1 MFDIGW
7 SEMLVIALV
16 ALVVLGPKE
25 LPGALKTFAYWMKQA
40 RKLAREFQSGIDD
53 IVREAEL
60 DEAKKAIQ
68 SATSMNI
75 GREIEKTVDPTGEI
89 KKAMEEDKPAASAP
103 ALSPA
108 PAVAPTPSVPASPP
122 AGNIATNGAAEPAAS
137 APVNPPLP
145 ETASTPAELKS

>member
-89 KKAMEEDKPAASAP
+89 KKVMEEDTPAASAP

-122 AGNIATNGAAEPAAS
+122 AGNIAANGAANPAAPIP
-137 APVNPPLP
+137 ANPPLP
-145 ETASTPAELKS
+145 ETASTPAEAKS

>member
-89 KKAMEEDKPAASAP
+89 KKVLEEESPAAPAP
-103 ALSPA
+103 LSSA
-108 PAVAPTPSVPASPP
+108 PAVASTPSVPASPP
-122 AGNIATNGAAEPAAS
+122 VGNIAANGAAEPAAPIP
-137 APVNPPLP
+137 ANPPLP
-145 ETASTPAELKS
+145 ETASTPAEAKS